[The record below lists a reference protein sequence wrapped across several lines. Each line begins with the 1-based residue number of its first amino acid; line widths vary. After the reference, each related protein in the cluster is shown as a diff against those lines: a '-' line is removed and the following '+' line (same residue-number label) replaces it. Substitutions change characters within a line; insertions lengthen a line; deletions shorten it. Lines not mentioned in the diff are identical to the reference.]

1 MLTVSPVYRAS
12 RRPIAQPPLE
22 VDAQEIYHSLCPLP
36 YLSPVPKLDR
46 PGTISEQAENEI
58 AYRQLLVQ
66 GVLAVLLPTEDLEN
80 ECLTSLVGQILSEL
94 IIGGVVVKK
103 ASEPWMIW
111 TGLTILADV
120 FRRKRDEM
128 HRQDMR
134 RKGGS
139 APGPEKFSLSRL
151 LWSFLH
157 YIFAFMA
164 LIRALVT
171 TVATSRTL
179 PPRGQPL
186 SAKKDNPTLHEDGLG
201 TTDTDG
207 TPFAANTATTPILA
221 FSIWPTISTL
231 IDMDY
236 RMPWLVGSLSMV
248 QWLAIRGPGNIAG
261 SNGVADR

>member
-1 MLTVSPVYRAS
+1 M
-12 RRPIAQPPLE
+12 
-22 VDAQEIYHSLCPLP
+22 
-36 YLSPVPKLDR
+36 PKLDR
-46 PGTISEQAENEI
+46 PGTISEQAENEV

-111 TGLTILADV
+111 TGLTIMFDV
-120 FRRKRDEM
+120 IRRKRDDTR
-128 HRQDMR
+128 RQDKR

-139 APGPEKFSLSRL
+139 APGPKRFSLSGL

-157 YIFAFMA
+157 YIFAFTA

-171 TVATSRTL
+171 TVAMSRTL
-179 PPRGQPL
+179 PPRSQPL
-186 SAKKDNPTLHEDGLG
+186 SAEKDGSILHDHDIV
-201 TTDTDG
+201 TNSDADA
-207 TPFAANTATTPILA
+207 FAANPLQTPILA

-231 IDMDY
+231 IEMDR

-248 QWLAIRGPGNIAG
+248 QWLAIRGPGNVAG
-261 SNGVADR
+261 FNGIIDR